1 MNTVIEA
8 IRKINADK
16 ELRKVF
22 PVHAMRTDLL
32 AQCCTVEEIRSAV
45 LSGEV
50 KFGRTI
56 NDFYFYENTND

>member
-8 IRKINADK
+8 IRKIKSDK
-16 ELRKVF
+16 QQRKVF

-32 AQCCTVEEIRSAV
+32 AQGCTVEEIRSAV
-45 LSGEV
+45 LSGKV

-56 NDFYFYENTND
+56 NDLYFYENTNH